1 MKICPR
7 CEQKP
12 DFFKRHDVRQRQFL
26 VIVERLIVKVMS
38 FLVRMK
44 CSLCGKTFTQYPSFA
59 LPYKRYVSQQIMERT
74 LSYLQ
79 DDTMTYER
87 ATLEQDTVAT
97 KGRSPPGQPMPVFH
111 QDPGKAP
118 RLAPC
123 TVHRWVTTLGGLKNT
138 LQAATHLLLEKD
150 ADIHRQ
156 AFDVL
161 ARKYRSRERKQL
173 LQDCLRLFHAEARCR
188 VLFGCSIFP
197 ELAIRCCWQ

>member
-1 MKICPR
+1 
-7 CEQKP
+7 
-12 DFFKRHDVRQRQFL
+12 
-26 VIVERLIVKVMS
+26 
-38 FLVRMK
+38 
-44 CSLCGKTFTQYPSFA
+44 
-59 LPYKRYVSQQIMERT
+59 MERT

-138 LQAATHLLLEKD
+138 LQAAMNLLLEKD

-188 VLFGCSIFP
+188 VLFGRSIFP

>member
-1 MKICPR
+1 
-7 CEQKP
+7 
-12 DFFKRHDVRQRQFL
+12 L
-26 VIVERLIVKVMS
+26 
-38 FLVRMK
+38 
-44 CSLCGKTFTQYPSFA
+44 G
-59 LPYKRYVSQQIMERT
+59 
-74 LSYLQ
+74 YLQ

-118 RLAPC
+118 GLAAG

-138 LQAATHLLLEKD
+138 LRAAMNLLLEKD

-156 AFDVL
+156 AFDVP
-161 ARKYRSRERKQL
+161 ARKYRSQERKQL